1 VFTIYIEAGELTLI
15 PHLHILGFTPMS
27 SWSLVQADIL

>member
-15 PHLHILGFTPMS
+15 PHLLIPEITMS
-27 SWSLVQADIL
+27 SWLVVRVNIV